1 MPNRLSGPGMN
12 KFLLTAAVV
21 GAFVADAAIAETR
34 FLAAL
39 DDMPL
44 APGLTETPGAA
55 FAFEGREG
63 RILAARASGAADAEA
78 VRAYYDAA
86 LPSLGWAKSEGEA
99 LSFQRGRERLTVALD
114 AKADGKLDVR
124 FTLVVQPAARAL

>member
-1 MPNRLSGPGMN
+1 MN

-44 APGLTETPGAA
+44 APGLTETQGAA

-63 RILAARASGAADAEA
+63 RVLAARASGEAAPDA
-78 VRAYYDAA
+78 VRAYYASA
-86 LPSLGWAKSEGEA
+86 LPSLGWVKAEGDA
-99 LSFQRGRERLTVALD
+99 QSYQRGRERLTLALET
-114 AKADGKLDVR
+114 KADGKLDVR
-124 FTLVVQPAARAL
+124 FTLIVQPAARAL